1 MAALPTPSSR
11 LLQGFDQA
19 PAAPGFA
26 SNLTHTVIKETDN
39 ESVASSMSSST
50 VDDPLLDEELAL
62 LGAPWAKEGMISRK
76 SYLDADGKR
85 ARDKNWHNLFT
96 VVQKGN
102 IQMYTFENTS
112 SSVNKSSV
120 GGGNWLVRT
129 RVSQSLRGPERAF
142 D

>member
-1 MAALPTPSSR
+1 
-11 LLQGFDQA
+11 
-19 PAAPGFA
+19 
-26 SNLTHTVIKETDN
+26 
-39 ESVASSMSSST
+39 MSSST

-129 RVSQSLRGPERAF
+129 RVFRVLVALSVRLTTVFASVSWSVQRTTGR
-142 D
+142 

>member
-1 MAALPTPSSR
+1 
-11 LLQGFDQA
+11 
-19 PAAPGFA
+19 
-26 SNLTHTVIKETDN
+26 
-39 ESVASSMSSST
+39 MSSST

-129 RVSQSLRGPERAF
+129 QVFQSPCGPERAF